1 MRIPKYKQW
10 IKYQWWYFQICMKMI
25 FINETR
31 KLFHTFIRFV
41 SIGQFIKNKSTW
53 VFMVLKLYMD
63 CTAINY
69 FCSTNKL
76 DTPMRTGL
84 RENNVT
90 ISNDRQTRVLA
101 HFPRRIFYNF
111 KCCLK
116 YVISFS
122 NIYKSLC
129 SHRNIQRTD
138 WTYTIN

>member
-1 MRIPKYKQW
+1 MA
-10 IKYQWWYFQICMKMI
+10 
-25 FINETR
+25 
-31 KLFHTFIRFV
+31 
-41 SIGQFIKNKSTW
+41 
-53 VFMVLKLYMD
+53 LKVYMD

-116 YVISFS
+116 YVILFT
-122 NIYKSLC
+122 NISIFLC
-129 SHRNIQRTD
+129 KQRNI
-138 WTYTIN
+138 

>member
-1 MRIPKYKQW
+1 MDEIPMVIFW
-10 IKYQWWYFQICMKMI
+10 IGIKMI
-25 FINETR
+25 FINQTR
-31 KLFHTFIRFV
+31 QLFHTFIRFV
-41 SIGQFIKNKSTW
+41 SLGKFAINKSIW
-53 VFMVLKLYMD
+53 VFMVLRLYMD

-122 NIYKSLC
+122 NISTFLC
-129 SHRNIQRTD
+129 TQHNIQRNN
-138 WTYTIN
+138 WTYNP